1 MYSYSNCMNPLKF
14 EREFQRDSMGV
25 YIEDYDEV
33 ERMVNHFNELWG
45 NFLKINLEEAKKLA
59 IEINTRIDDVLLN
72 LRNFKVDENGQEIS
86 LKYFDKINRN
96 IGYIYIIDRNKL
108 TKNSNYIKKQFKKAF
123 YYIDF
128 TESDK
133 LEKMLGDKYYSS
145 EMFTKFIYPYLENS
159 IGKIGPK
166 TTDAELI
173 KLITP
178 TLESIE
184 KLLELENAKG
194 FGLAHRVFHTFYEI
208 EDVRNYIDVYYVVVQ
223 KEIFYELLGEKTK
236 KYFLF
241 LREFL

>member
-1 MYSYSNCMNPLKF
+1 MYIYNSCNSFF
-14 EREFQRDSMGV
+14 EMEIYFQKHTYGV
-25 YIEDYDEV
+25 YIEDDAEI
-33 ERMVNHFNELWG
+33 EKMVNDFNKHVG
-45 NFLKINLEEAKKLA
+45 KYLKINLEEAKKSYL
-59 IEINTRIDDVLLN
+59 EIKSMIDKTIN
-72 LRNFKVDENGQEIS
+72 KFGMCLRDEKERLTLTHFSNHTKKLYSWS
-86 LKYFDKINRN
+86 L
-96 IGYIYIIDRNKL
+96 IDRSKL
-108 TKNSNYIKKQFKKAF
+108 IRNSNYIKKQLKRAF

-133 LEKMLGDKYYSS
+133 LEAKFGDKYYSS
-145 EMFTKFIYPYLENS
+145 EMFGKFIYTYLENN
-159 IGKIGPK
+159 IGKIGPE
-166 TTDAELI
+166 TTKDELI
-173 KLITP
+173 KLLTP

-184 KLLELENAKG
+184 ILLEVENGKG